1 MDNGVADT
9 PGKSPTR
16 IGWGLLALA
25 LALPALLGA
34 VGVLSAYQVGQL
46 MAEAGFAW
54 LVAAVVLDFLTKKRG
69 ATAKANGR
77 IAAATLALVMVAVSG
92 FNVFRDTQKV
102 ESAKNE
108 LIEQFMATSVEAR
121 TAPAIEAGT
130 APLASAVPVVD
141 EPPALALP
149 PVQPVAGSSEADRA
163 VRFLNAMKTRAKQF
177 AEESAAVDR
186 KFDAVDLSTVLSAE
200 SLISKPSLE
209 ASRKKLSSYKAAIA
223 ARDAM
228 LTKHMALSEQIIRT
242 SDLTER
248 EVAQAMAGLNSS
260 KDAVMRNYA
269 DLTAAQLAT
278 VKATE
283 DILDFAQQGL
293 GRITT
298 ENGQPMFQTQPE
310 LDEYQRL
317 IQVLT
322 EVAGTETVITQ
333 KVQAQ
338 AQTSKQSLVDQ
349 LK

>member
-34 VGVLSAYQVGQL
+34 AGILSAYQVGQL
-46 MAEAGFAW
+46 MTEAGFAW
-54 LVAAVVLDFLTKKRG
+54 LVAAVVLDFLTKKGG

-121 TAPAIEAGT
+121 TAPAIEAAP

-141 EPPALALP
+141 EPPLALP
-149 PVQPVAGSSEADRA
+149 AVQPVAGSSEADRA

-186 KFDAVDLSTVLSAE
+186 KFDAVDLSTVLAAE
-200 SLISKPSLE
+200 SLVSKPSLE
-209 ASRKKLSSYKAAIA
+209 ASRKKLNSYKAAIA

-260 KDAVMRNYA
+260 KDTVMRNYA

-283 DILDFAQQGL
+283 DILDFAQQRL

-338 AQTSKQSLVDQ
+338 AITSKHSLVDQ
-349 LK
+349 QK